1 MANNVKNIR
10 WAFNVTK
17 WSPTEREWGLA
28 MALIQA
34 EERERIAKFRYRV
47 DMVSS
52 LVGRLMLRSLAVSVF
67 GLRNTEAQF
76 ERTERGKPVLSAN
89 QRPESSSCDH
99 SPPIR
104 GRGWDYNVSHAG
116 DWVVL
121 AAAEEARLGV
131 DVMRTRDSRVERLE
145 EFFRLMRRQFTD
157 QEWVTINGGK
167 EDSDET
173 RLERFFRHWTL
184 KESYVK
190 AVGTGLNI
198 DLRTLNFKLSEPSV
212 ECQVISST
220 KLEVDEEITSWL
232 FEESIL
238 DKEHAV
244 SVAVDGSS
252 PVRIDAVKFEVLNI
266 DQIFELMSLNI
277 ADNLDEQL
285 LRPVDPCDFAT
296 FCSKDHPKP
305 F

>member
-1 MANNVKNIR
+1 M
-10 WAFNVTK
+10 TK

-52 LVGRLMLRSLAVSVF
+52 LVGRLMLRSLAVSVL
-67 GLRNTEAQF
+67 GLRNTEARF
-76 ERTERGKPVLSAN
+76 ERTERGKPVLTHNS
-89 QRPESSSCDH
+89 
-99 SPPIR
+99 
-104 GRGWDYNVSHAG
+104 RGWDYNVSHAG

>member
-1 MANNVKNIR
+1 M
-10 WAFNVTK
+10 TK

-34 EERERIAKFRYRV
+34 EERQRIAKFRYRV

-52 LVGRLMLRSLAVSVF
+52 LVGRLMLRSLAVSVLA
-67 GLRNTEAQF
+67 LRNTEAQF
-76 ERTERGKPVLSAN
+76 ERTERGKPVLTHN
-89 QRPESSSCDH
+89 T
-99 SPPIR
+99 
-104 GRGWDYNVSHAG
+104 RGWDYNVSHAG

-145 EFFRLMRRQFTD
+145 EFFRLMRRQFTE

-266 DQIFELMSLNI
+266 DQIFELMSLNQ

>member
-1 MANNVKNIR
+1 M
-10 WAFNVTK
+10 TK

-34 EERERIAKFRYRV
+34 EEKERIAKFRYRV

-52 LVGRLMLRSLAVSVF
+52 CVGRLMLRSLAVSVL
-67 GLRNTEAQF
+67 GLRNTEARF
-76 ERTERGKPVLSAN
+76 ERTERGKPVLTHNSW
-89 QRPESSSCDH
+89 
-99 SPPIR
+99 
-104 GRGWDYNVSHAG
+104 GWDYNVSHAG

-145 EFFRLMRRQFTD
+145 EFFRLMRRQFTE

-266 DQIFELMSLNI
+266 DQIFELMSLNQ